1 MNTRFYCQ
9 DLLKKFIIHLYEL
22 TFLLWLIFQAEIAR
36 GETANSISCYMYETG
51 ASEAEARKHIEKL
64 IQKAWRNMNKCQIDN
79 ETPFARSFA
88 GTAIN
93 LARIAHCTYQHG
105 DGHGAPDS
113 RSKNRIS
120 SLIIEPMS
128 FH

>member
-1 MNTRFYCQ
+1 
-9 DLLKKFIIHLYEL
+9 
-22 TFLLWLIFQAEIAR
+22 
-36 GETANSISCYMYETG
+36 MYETG

-79 ETPFARSFA
+79 ETPFARSFV

-93 LARIAHCTYQHG
+93 LARIAQCTYQHG

-113 RSKNRIS
+113 RSKNRMLIS
-120 SLIIEPMS
+120 CFPALWLSLPEKLTTARML
-128 FH
+128 